1 MEHKQQMQLMI
12 EEHNEYQD
20 ELLEEAVDGLEEQIR
35 KELDKKCKA
44 NYLPAT
50 YKYELDRVN
59 KTVEGI
65 KTNLTI
71 ALENAGGG
79 KRIRRY
85 YEEDDLA
92 LHMGDSRIKE
102 AAALVDNPY
111 FARIDFVKDHARLGE
126 TIYIGNEDIAS
137 ATISWRNPIAKL
149 YYEKNFGKRY
159 RIDGYDVELER
170 YRNIDIEGGQLKELH
185 PLQTEKLAI
194 DELLVKNLAEKR
206 GAEMKS
212 LVETLQA
219 EQYELVSLPLENAI
233 VVQGSAGSGKSV
245 IALHRLS
252 YLLYEHPHLQAKKLA
267 VFGPNPLFLK
277 HVENVLPELGEKDIV
292 QTTLKLYLEQV
303 MLLRRPI
310 EEIDR
315 MIFSEVN
322 DLSANEGK
330 AQALQ
335 AFEHYTEMRQLKG
348 SFEFKRYI
356 EQYAKYITSNLAP
369 FLHTIQVGKYS
380 VSAIEIAHF
389 VHQQPH
395 FGKSKEALKH
405 YVQQAIRDKAKE
417 AATIFD
423 ATEKIIMDEVAHFLT
438 DLQQQKHLLLTNDV
452 IEQYCAKVLT
462 IEQQMKF
469 LKQEDYRPI
478 SESDSYKK
486 AMLITDEEKREMRL
500 KKAASEKV
508 ESLKFDLKEAKKQLQ
523 QAIEQKRK
531 HDIEALTP
539 LFVVREETA
548 KKLTEKALL
557 YNELFEKQFKWAQ
570 ISSLFNAKS
579 FVSFEEIQAYLLD
592 VQTIYMQDIDQL
604 WLMEKTTY
612 RKELTSFM
620 ETCVKQQMA
629 QQYAKAIALTY
640 EGQQLSFSD
649 YNVNQVTRPAV
660 ALHFEE
666 AFAQI
671 ERYYNLCVDD
681 IYMQIIHDE
690 FGYNAQLQVNYQ
702 DLLAAYTQIEKHD
715 LAPLFVIHQWLT
727 ASDEK
732 PFQYLIVDEAQDY
745 TAFEMDVFNAL
756 TEQIMLMGDLGQNL
770 TPSSQLRSWSD
781 FEQAIGPFSYYE
793 LKATYRSTNQIVTY
807 CNDIIRPFSE
817 GKYNLPVLTFR
828 NGDKVQTVVKPG
840 MLIYPG
846 IADLVRQCIAEQS
859 KDSKIAIIAKT
870 NREAKNLHE
879 KLENEAIHLQIGIEQ
894 ANAQV
899 IITTPVLAKGLEFDT
914 VIIFRGTRFEVK
926 DPYDTRL
933 KYVAASR
940 ALHNLYVFS

>member
-1 MEHKQQMQLMI
+1 
-12 EEHNEYQD
+12 
-20 ELLEEAVDGLEEQIR
+20 
-35 KELDKKCKA
+35 
-44 NYLPAT
+44 
-50 YKYELDRVN
+50 
-59 KTVEGI
+59 
-65 KTNLTI
+65 
-71 ALENAGGG
+71 
-79 KRIRRY
+79 
-85 YEEDDLA
+85 
-92 LHMGDSRIKE
+92 
-102 AAALVDNPY
+102 
-111 FARIDFVKDHARLGE
+111 
-126 TIYIGNEDIAS
+126 
-137 ATISWRNPIAKL
+137 
-149 YYEKNFGKRY
+149 
-159 RIDGYDVELER
+159 
-170 YRNIDIEGGQLKELH
+170 
-185 PLQTEKLAI
+185 
-194 DELLVKNLAEKR
+194 
-206 GAEMKS
+206 
-212 LVETLQA
+212 
-219 EQYELVSLPLENAI
+219 
-233 VVQGSAGSGKSV
+233 
-245 IALHRLS
+245 
-252 YLLYEHPHLQAKKLA
+252 
-267 VFGPNPLFLK
+267 
-277 HVENVLPELGEKDIV
+277 
-292 QTTLKLYLEQV
+292 
-303 MLLRRPI
+303 
-310 EEIDR
+310 
-315 MIFSEVN
+315 
-322 DLSANEGK
+322 
-330 AQALQ
+330 
-335 AFEHYTEMRQLKG
+335 
-348 SFEFKRYI
+348 
-356 EQYAKYITSNLAP
+356 
-369 FLHTIQVGKYS
+369 
-380 VSAIEIAHF
+380 
-389 VHQQPH
+389 
-395 FGKSKEALKH
+395 
-405 YVQQAIRDKAKE
+405 
-417 AATIFD
+417 
-423 ATEKIIMDEVAHFLT
+423 
-438 DLQQQKHLLLTNDV
+438 
-452 IEQYCAKVLT
+452 
-462 IEQQMKF
+462 
-469 LKQEDYRPI
+469 
-478 SESDSYKK
+478 
-486 AMLITDEEKREMRL
+486 
-500 KKAASEKV
+500 
-508 ESLKFDLKEAKKQLQ
+508 
-523 QAIEQKRK
+523 
-531 HDIEALTP
+531 
-539 LFVVREETA
+539 
-548 KKLTEKALL
+548 
-557 YNELFEKQFKWAQ
+557 
-570 ISSLFNAKS
+570 
-579 FVSFEEIQAYLLD
+579 
-592 VQTIYMQDIDQL
+592 
-604 WLMEKTTY
+604 MEKTTY

-649 YNVNQVTRPAV
+649 YNVNQATRPAV